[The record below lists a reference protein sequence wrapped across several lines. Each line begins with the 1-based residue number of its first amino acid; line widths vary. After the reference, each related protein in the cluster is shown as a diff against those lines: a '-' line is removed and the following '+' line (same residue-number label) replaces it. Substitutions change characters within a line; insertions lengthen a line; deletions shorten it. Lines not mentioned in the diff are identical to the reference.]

1 MALAV
6 FQTVFQTLEI
16 YIPQPYKNS
25 SNKPPKL
32 PGPSVGQIS
41 FAGDA
46 TKQGNARARV
56 GTSLAAGAFWKA
68 LLKPEQ
74 TLQVGQREPAAPKPP
89 VQHPTQL
96 LCPPGRDPSVTS
108 SFWFGAELVHLDR
121 FAPSL
126 WAGSPKLCWG
136 RSSPGTLVQEPGQRG
151 GVRAANWEKGTLFFG
166 ENVSLALQYE
176 QLAPPPLLPAVAG
189 PFHRERSNATT
200 RK

>member
-32 PGPSVGQIS
+32 PGLSVGQIS

-74 TLQVGQREPAAPKPP
+74 TLQVGQRELAAPKP
-89 VQHPTQL
+89 L
-96 LCPPGRDPSVTS
+96 
-108 SFWFGAELVHLDR
+108 GA
-121 FAPSL
+121 APNPAPLS
-126 WAGSPKLCWG
+126 
-136 RSSPGTLVQEPGQRG
+136 PGQRPQCHQ
-151 GVRAANWEKGTLFFG
+151 F
-166 ENVSLALQYE
+166 
-176 QLAPPPLLPAVAG
+176 LLVW
-189 PFHRERSNATT
+189 R
-200 RK
+200 